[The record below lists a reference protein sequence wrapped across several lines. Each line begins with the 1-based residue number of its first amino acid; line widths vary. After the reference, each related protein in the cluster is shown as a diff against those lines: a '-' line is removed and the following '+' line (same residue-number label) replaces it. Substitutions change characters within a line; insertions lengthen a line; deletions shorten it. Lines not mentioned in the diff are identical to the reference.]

1 MSSDEDTDYTKVF
14 PANKIKGQ
22 VRKEEKIGRVFTS
35 AVEMVSAASAIFVKE
50 LARASLNHDSKR
62 AADDDDS
69 HSNVITREKL
79 EKVIRTKKEF
89 SFLESVLDMKPSKES
104 LSKYGKKR
112 KAPTKPSCAKS
123 KKSKGSSINEGLDT
137 NLMLGKKGNFKNDKI
152 VNDFK
157 NDLNATGLNIDD
169 LVKENHAGEIIED
182 DEDYD

>member
-1 MSSDEDTDYTKVF
+1 MSSDDDIDYTKVF
-14 PANKIKGQ
+14 PANKIKAQ
-22 VRKEEKIGRVFTS
+22 VRKEEKIGRIFAS
-35 AVEMVSAASAIFVKE
+35 AVDMVSAASAIFVKE
-50 LARASLNHDSKR
+50 LAQASLDHDSKR

-89 SFLESVLDMKPSKES
+89 SFLECVLDIKPSKES

-112 KAPTKPSCAKS
+112 KAPSKPSSVKS
-123 KKSKGSSINEGLDT
+123 KKSKGSVINQGLDM
-137 NLMLGKKGNFKNDKI
+137 NSMLAKKGNVKNDKI

-157 NDLNATGLNIDD
+157 NDLNETGLNIDD
-169 LVKENHAGEIIED
+169 LVKEDHVGEIIED